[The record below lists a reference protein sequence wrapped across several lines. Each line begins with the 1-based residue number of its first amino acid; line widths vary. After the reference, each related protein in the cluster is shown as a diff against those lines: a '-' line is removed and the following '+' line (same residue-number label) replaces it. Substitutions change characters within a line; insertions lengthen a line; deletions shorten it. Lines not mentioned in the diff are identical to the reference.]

1 MIKIEIKQGKL
12 SIDAVLSIEE
22 SREIVNILLENK
34 DEFEVKTL
42 MIHLATIVEAFEKQ
56 IEPNQTLC

>member
-22 SREIVNILLENK
+22 SRELVNLLLENK
-34 DEFEVKTL
+34 DEFEVKLL
-42 MIHLATIVEAFEKQ
+42 MSHLASIVEAFEK
-56 IEPNQTLC
+56 NK

>member
-12 SIDAVLSIEE
+12 SIDAVLSIEK

-42 MIHLATIVEAFEKQ
+42 MIHLATIVEAFEK
-56 IEPNQTLC
+56 NK

>member
-22 SREIVNILLENK
+22 SREIVNLLLENK
-34 DEFEVKTL
+34 DEFEVKLL
-42 MIHLATIVEAFEKQ
+42 MSHLASIVEAFEK
-56 IEPNQTLC
+56 NK

>member
-42 MIHLATIVEAFEKQ
+42 MIHLATIVEAFEKT
-56 IEPNQTLC
+56 NRT

>member
-42 MIHLATIVEAFEKQ
+42 MIHLASIVEAFKK
-56 IEPNQTLC
+56 NK

>member
-34 DEFEVKTL
+34 DEFEVK
-42 MIHLATIVEAFEKQ
+42 HL
-56 IEPNQTLC
+56 